1 MLSVPA
7 TLWQWVALVCAVA
20 VGVLFVTEI
29 RRWLGG
35 WVLVTHKQKA
45 IRICLVVLIET
56 LLAMVYLG
64 LRQQGVGDPIRE
76 LIYWSICVT
85 IGLVILILALLDLL
99 ATSRG
104 YSRLRQRVIRE
115 TLRENGDKR

>member
-1 MLSVPA
+1 
-7 TLWQWVALVCAVA
+7 
-20 VGVLFVTEI
+20 VLFVTEI

-85 IGLVILILALLDLL
+85 IGLVILVLALLDLL

-104 YSRLRQRVIRE
+104 YSRLRQRVMRE
-115 TLRENGDKR
+115 TLRDNDDKR